1 LQAAIGGVPDF
12 AEATG
17 CVVGVAEAAAV
28 GEGAAE
34 AAAAAVEGFAGVVGA
49 VPGPALA
56 GLAELADEVGVGGP
70 WAIAGLAV
78 VVDLAVFALDDD
90 EAGDAGVE
98 TDFVVVPPA
107 VSERAR
113 RCAEGVVGVLA
124 VVVADEVE
132 W

>member
-1 LQAAIGGVPDF
+1 
-12 AEATG
+12 
-17 CVVGVAEAAAV
+17 
-28 GEGAAE
+28 
-34 AAAAAVEGFAGVVGA
+34 
-49 VPGPALA
+49 
-56 GLAELADEVGVGGP
+56 
-70 WAIAGLAV
+70 LAV